1 MNCPACA
8 TALDTS
14 PSGGHARCPACD
26 RLYTLPDLGDVAV
39 PVGVDPL
46 AHSETLG
53 FPGPAAPPLPPD
65 PLTATKNALAQR
77 AANVGVRVKVGGVQV
92 DMSRGGVGVDTSRL
106 EKDLARKAERTVSGW
121 VWGCVFTVVFF
132 GVAAL
137 IVAGVGGFVAWQM
150 WMPGAGPTGAT
161 GDAGWDGKA
170 PYSCPANGNV
180 TITGVTAN
188 LPGETAITA
197 GANCQLT
204 LVDVDITAG
213 TAVSAGGNATITI
226 TGGHLAGTD
235 HAVSALGNS
244 TVTAS
249 GVKVE
254 GDVQHLGGAKV
265 SGL

>member
-8 TALDTS
+8 GALELS
-14 PSGGHARCPACD
+14 PAANHARCNRCD
-26 RLYTLPDLGDVAV
+26 RLFTHPAMAEVAV

-46 AHSETLG
+46 AHSESLG
-53 FPGPAAPPLPPD
+53 FPGPPAPALPPD
-65 PLTATKNALAQR
+65 PMTAMKNSFANK
-77 AANVGVRVKVGGVQV
+77 AANVGVRVKVGGVSV

-106 EKDLARKAERTVSGW
+106 EKDLKNKAERTVSGW
-121 VWGCVFTVVFF
+121 IWGCVGSVVI
-132 GVAAL
+132 GGL
-137 IVAGVGGFVAWQM
+137 ILLGFLAIGGFVAWQV
-150 WMPGAGPTGAT
+150 WFPGAGPTGAT

-170 PYSCPANGNV
+170 PYTCPANGNV
-180 TITGVTAN
+180 TISNVTAS

-197 GANCQLT
+197 GANCVLT
-204 LVDVDITAG
+204 LDNVDITAG
-213 TAVSAGGNATITI
+213 TAISAGGNAVITVN
-226 TGGHLAGTD
+226 GGHLSGSE

-265 SGL
+265 SGF